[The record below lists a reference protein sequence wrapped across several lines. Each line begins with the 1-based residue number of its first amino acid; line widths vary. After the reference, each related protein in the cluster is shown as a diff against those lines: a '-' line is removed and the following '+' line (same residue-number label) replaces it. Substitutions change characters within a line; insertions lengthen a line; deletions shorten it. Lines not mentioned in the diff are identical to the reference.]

1 MLQRQHAGR
10 ERAGCVLVEHGH
22 DRLRKNGPMVKLGGD
37 RMHRGPV
44 ESATV
49 GEHPGMGVEALVGWQ
64 QRGVDVE
71 QSASKGLAERTGEN
85 AHEAGEDDEVR
96 CMGIDGL
103 GQCLVEGLT
112 RRKALV
118 INDLGG
124 NASGGRHG
132 QALGFGAIGDHRSNI
147 DGPAPRINRIQ
158 DGHHVAAASGDEHD
172 QSRFHQAD
180 CMPRPIIAV
189 LPDGPMRILRGLQ
202 PACPS
207 QDHAVT
213 IGSFDGLHHGHQA
226 LLNATLASARQHHV
240 ASAVITFEPHPR
252 AFFTPAARPPRIL
265 LARDKFQILQAMGID
280 TVWVLPFRAALARMP
295 AEDFID
301 SILVK
306 QLGARAVV
314 VGEDFRFGAKRGG
327 SVASLQAAGQVHGFA
342 VQVVDPVRDAHGEVI
357 SSSMVRR
364 HLQAGDL
371 DAATTLMGRPLVYS
385 GRVIHGQAL
394 GRTLGFPTLN
404 LLLPDPF
411 AVSGIYAVWV
421 SGLGPTRL
429 RGVAS
434 IGRRPTVE
442 AHGRPL
448 LEVHLLDWQGHAY
461 GACVSVELARF
472 IRHELAFD
480 SLEALTTQ
488 MQLDRQ
494 IADQSLST

>member
-1 MLQRQHAGR
+1 MVELGR
-10 ERAGCVLVEHGH
+10 
-22 DRLRKNGPMVKLGGD
+22 D
-37 RMHRGPV
+37 RMHCGPM
-44 ESATV
+44 ESTTI
-49 GEHPGMGVEALVGWQ
+49 GQHPGVGVEAFVGGQ

-71 QSASKGLAERTGEN
+71 QPASKGLAEWGGEN
-85 AHEAGEDDEVR
+85 AHEAGEHDEVGR
-96 CMGIDGL
+96 MGLDGL
-103 GQCLVEGLT
+103 GQCVIESLT
-112 RRKALV
+112 RRKSLV
-118 INDLGG
+118 IDDLGM
-124 NASGGRHG
+124 NASRLCHG
-132 QALGFGAIGDHRSNI
+132 QALSLGTVGDHRSHI
-147 DGPAPRINRIQ
+147 DGPTPCIERIQ

-172 QSRFHQAD
+172 QSGFHQAD

-189 LPDGPMRILRGLQ
+189 LSDGPMRILRGLQ

-226 LLNATLASARQHHV
+226 LLNATLASARQQHV

-252 AFFTPAARPPRIL
+252 AFFTPAAKPPRIL
-265 LARDKFQILQAMGID
+265 LARDKFQTLKAMGID
-280 TVWVLPFRAALARMP
+280 TVWALPFRSALASMP
-295 AEDFID
+295 AEAFIED
-301 SILVK
+301 ILVR
-306 QLGARAVV
+306 QLRTRTVV
-314 VGEDFRFGAKRGG
+314 VGQDFRFGARRGG
-327 SVASLQAAGQVHGFA
+327 SVASLQAAGQAHGFS
-342 VQVVDPVRDAHGEVI
+342 VQVVDPVRDAQGEVI

-371 DAATTLMGRPLVYS
+371 DAATRLMGRPLTYS
-385 GRVIHGQAL
+385 GHVIHGQAL

-480 SLEALTTQ
+480 SLEALTAQ

>member
-1 MLQRQHAGR
+1 VLHGQHAAR
-10 ERAGCVLVEHGH
+10 KRAGCVAFQHRH
-22 DRLRKNGPMVKLGGD
+22 NRLRKDGAMVEFGRD
-37 RMHRGPV
+37 RMHRGPM
-44 ESATV
+44 ESTAI
-49 GEHPGMGVEALVGWQ
+49 GQHPSMGVEAFVGGQ

-71 QSASKGLAERTGEN
+71 QTPSKGLTEWAGEN
-85 AHEAGEDDEVR
+85 AHEAGEHDEVGR
-96 CMGIDGL
+96 MGLDGL
-103 GQCLVEGLT
+103 GQCVIEGLT
-112 RRKALV
+112 RGKTFVIDDLSVNAAGRCSRKALG
-118 INDLGG
+118 LG
-124 NASGGRHG
+124 AVR
-132 QALGFGAIGDHRSNI
+132 DHCSHI
-147 DGPAPRINRIQ
+147 DGPAPRIERIQ

-226 LLNATLASARQHHV
+226 LLHTTLVSAQQLQV

-252 AFFTPAARPPRIL
+252 AFFTPAAKPPRIL
-265 LARDKFQILQAMGID
+265 LARDKFQTLKAMGIE
-280 TVWVLPFRAALARMP
+280 TVWVLPFRRALASMP
-295 AEDFID
+295 ADAFID
-301 SILVK
+301 NILVR
-306 QLGARAVV
+306 QLRARTVV
-314 VGEDFRFGAKRGG
+314 VGQDFRFGAKRGG
-327 SVASLQAAGQVHGFA
+327 SVESLQAAGQAHGFS
-342 VQVVDPVRDAHGEVI
+342 VQVVDPIRDDQGEVI

-371 DAATTLMGRPLVYS
+371 DAARRLMGRPLAYS
-385 GRVIHGQAL
+385 GHVIHGQAL

-480 SLEALTTQ
+480 SLEALTAQ